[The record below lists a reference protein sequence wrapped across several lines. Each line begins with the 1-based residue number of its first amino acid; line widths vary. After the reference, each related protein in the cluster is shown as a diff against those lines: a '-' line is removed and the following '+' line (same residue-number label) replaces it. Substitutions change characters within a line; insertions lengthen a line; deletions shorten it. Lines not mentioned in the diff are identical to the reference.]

1 MIRLLSVYLI
11 PLLLVPGVSGAYGQQ
26 VDVQG
31 PLPSTPE
38 KGLLVWTVAGTG
50 YTAEEYLVSG
60 NADTYEPAS
69 MADAVDMNLR
79 DHTKDMGVRDFHRT
93 VIKAGEPYVTR
104 IIIYR
109 PTDKSRFSGNVIMEV
124 LHPIGGGRGIVWS
137 LINSFLINHGDAYV
151 AVQPPVTFK
160 VLRKA
165 DPERYGFLTEADPT
179 QLWGSLSDVG
189 KVLKSG
195 GKQSPLRDYAVR
207 RLYLTG
213 YSWTGVA
220 TATYADYHHD
230 QSRLPDGSPIF
241 DGYLSF
247 ANAMYIRPLD
257 VPVIRTN
264 TQSDFGTRG
273 GLRNRR
279 DDSDKPWGRFRLYEV
294 AGAAHVV
301 VRPPPFPGLKA
312 PKLLTTPPGSAP
324 HRSNTNCQA
333 QFPTGHLENDFPL
346 YLVMS
351 AVFQL
356 MYDWVD
362 AGRSP
367 PTAERISA
375 APDGEIITD
384 AHGNARGGIRYPQ
397 VEVPVAKYGVGS
409 NDCELLGYRLPFDA
423 AAKKSLYGNK
433 KGYVNAVQAVVDRL
447 QKERLLTHDGSVEI
461 MESALQS
468 EPF

>member
-1 MIRLLSVYLI
+1 MIRLLTVYLI
-11 PLLLVPGVSGAYGQQ
+11 PLLLVSGVYGQQ
-26 VDVQG
+26 VDIQG

-38 KGLLVWTVAGTG
+38 KGLLVWSVAGTG
-50 YTAEEYLVSG
+50 YTAEEYLVAG
-60 NADTYEPAS
+60 NADTYKSVS

-79 DHTKDMGVRDFHRT
+79 NHTKDMGVRDFHRT
-93 VIKAGEPYVTR
+93 VIKAGKSYRTR

-109 PTDKSRFSGNVIMEV
+109 PTDTSHFSGNVVMEV
-124 LHPIGGGRGIVWS
+124 LHPIGGGQGIVWS
-137 LINSFLINHGDAYV
+137 LINNFFINHGDAYV
-151 AVQPPVTFK
+151 GVQAPVTFE

-165 DPERYGFLTEADPT
+165 DPERYGTLEADDPT
-179 QLWGSLSDVG
+179 QLWGSLSDIG

-195 GKQSPLRDYAVR
+195 GRHSPLRDYAVR

-230 QSRLPDGSPIF
+230 QSRLPDGNPIF

-247 ANAMYIRPLD
+247 ANAMYIKSLD

-264 TQSDFGTRG
+264 TQSDFGSRG

-279 DDSDKPWGRFRLYEV
+279 NDSDKPQGRFRLYEV
-294 AGAAHVV
+294 AGAAHAAE
-301 VRPPPFPGLKA
+301 RPFPFPGLKA
-312 PKLLTTPPGSAP
+312 PTLLTTPPGSAP
-324 HRSNTNCQA
+324 HRLNTNCQA
-333 QFPTGHLENDFPL
+333 QFPPEHLENDFPFH
-346 YLVMS
+346 LVMS

-362 AGRSP
+362 TGRSP
-367 PTAERISA
+367 PTAERIST
-375 APDGEIITD
+375 APDGEIIPD
-384 AHGNARGGIRYPQ
+384 AYGNAQGGVRYPQ
-397 VEVPVAKYGVGS
+397 VEAPIALYGIGP

-423 AAKKSLYGNK
+423 AVKKSLYGNK
-433 KGYVNAVQAVVDRL
+433 KGYVSAVQAVVDRL
-447 QKERLLTHDGSVEI
+447 LKKRLLTHDGSVEI
-461 MESALQS
+461 LEFARQS